1 MSASEAQVKKENT
14 VADTLASVLPSDG
27 KPWYKQRH
35 LLKLNFVILSLVL
48 FSSANGYDGSLM
60 NGLQALPNWNDFMD
74 HPKDAW
80 LGFINAIYWFMN
92 GISFFVAA
100 WSANKYGRKPGLY
113 IGYLFLIAGTILQT
127 AAHNPAAF
135 IAARGL
141 LGCSAGWYTSSAPLL
156 LNEIAYPTHRA
167 IASACFQCGF
177 YLGSIISAWVTFGTR
192 NYTSSWD
199 WRLPSLM
206 QILLP
211 ALAFPGFFMAPES
224 PRWLAS
230 VDRNEEASNVIAKHH
245 ADGDANSPLVQYE
258 TEEIINTIKAERE
271 AHTSASY
278 ADMLKTKGN
287 RWRLLISITLGLFSQ
302 WSGNGVVSYYLALVL
317 QTVGIT
323 SVTHQTLISACLQV
337 WNLIWA
343 VAAAAMVEKLGRRP
357 LFLTSGIT
365 MLVSYIAITGLSGS
379 FASTGNSAV
388 GIAVI
393 PLLFVFFA
401 GYDIAL
407 TPLIIAYPIEIWQ
420 FQLRSRGFSV
430 LWTSGIV
437 AGIFNMFVNPIA
449 LGSIGWK
456 YYFTYIVFLAA
467 FVIIAYFC
475 YPETKGRTLEQ
486 MAYIFDGEDADT
498 NVLEGKTVEG
508 KTKVL
513 SIELEHK
520 SG

>member
-1 MSASEAQVKKENT
+1 MTASEAQVKKEQT

-27 KPWYKQRH
+27 KPWYNQKH
-35 LLKLNFVILSLVL
+35 LLKLNFIILSLVM

-60 NGLQALPNWNDFMD
+60 NGLQALPKWNKFMD
-74 HPKDAW
+74 HPQNAW
-80 LGFINAIYWFMN
+80 LGFINAIYWFLN
-92 GISFFVAA
+92 GVSF
-100 WSANKYGRKPGLY
+100 
-113 IGYLFLIAGTILQT
+113 
-127 AAHNPAAF
+127 F

-141 LGCSAGWYTSSAPLL
+141 LGCAAGWYTSGAPLL
-156 LNEIAYPTHRA
+156 INEIAYPTHRA

-177 YLGSIISAWVTFGTR
+177 YLGSLISAWVTFGTR

-230 VDRNEEASNVIAKHH
+230 VDRKEDAARVIAEHH
-245 ADGDANSPLVQYE
+245 AGGDVNSPLVIYE
-258 TEEIINTIKAERE
+258 TEEIINTIKAEQE
-271 AHTSASY
+271 AHASASY

-287 RWRLLISITLGLFSQ
+287 RWRLLISVSLGIFSQ
-302 WSGNGVVSYYLALVL
+302 WSGNGVVSYYLAMVL

-337 WNLIWA
+337 WNLLWA

-357 LFLTSGIT
+357 LFLTSAGT
-365 MLVSYIAITGLSGS
+365 MLASYIAITGLSGS

-388 GIAVI
+388 GLAVI
-393 PLLFVFFA
+393 PLLFIFFA

-407 TPLIIAYPIEIWQ
+407 TPLVIAYPIEIWQ
-420 FQLRSRGFSV
+420 YQLRSRGFSV
-430 LWTSGIV
+430 MWISGIV

-456 YYFTYIVFLAA
+456 YYFTYIVFLIA
-467 FVIIAYFC
+467 FVVIAYFF

-486 MAYIFDGEDADT
+486 MAYIFDGEDAVT
-498 NVLEGKTVEG
+498 EGVED
-508 KTKVL
+508 KPKVL
-513 SIELEHK
+513 SVELERK

>member
-1 MSASEAQVKKENT
+1 MTASEAQVKKEQT
-14 VADTLASVLPSDG
+14 VADTLVSVLPSDG
-27 KPWYKQRH
+27 KPWYKQKH
-35 LLKLNFVILSLVL
+35 LLKLNFIILSLVM

-60 NGLQALPNWNDFMD
+60 NGLQALPKWNEFMD
-74 HPKDAW
+74 HPKNAW
-80 LGFINAIYWFMN
+80 LGFINAIYWFLN
-92 GISFFVAA
+92 GVSFFIAA
-100 WSANKYGRKPGLY
+100 WTQNKYGRKMGLY
-113 IGYLFLIAGTILQT
+113 IGYIFLVSGTILQT
-127 AAHNPAAF
+127 AAPNPAAF

-141 LGCSAGWYTSSAPLL
+141 LGCAAGWYTSGAPLL
-156 LNEIAYPTHRA
+156 INEIAYPTHRA

-177 YLGSIISAWVTFGTR
+177 YLGSLISAWVTFGTR
-192 NYTSSWD
+192 NHTSSWD
-199 WRLPSLM
+199 WRFPSLM

-230 VDRNEEASNVIAKHH
+230 VDRKEDAAHVVAEHH
-245 ADGDANSPLVQYE
+245 AGGDVNSPLVIYE
-258 TEEIINTIKAERE
+258 TEEIINTIKAEQE
-271 AHTSASY
+271 AHSSASY

-287 RWRLLISITLGLFSQ
+287 RWRLLISVSLGIFSQ
-302 WSGNGVVSYYLALVL
+302 WSGNGVVSYYLAMVL

-337 WNLIWA
+337 WNLLWA

-357 LFLTSGIT
+357 LFLTSAGT
-365 MLVSYIAITGLSGS
+365 MLASYIAITGLSGS

-388 GIAVI
+388 GTAVI
-393 PLLFVFFA
+393 PLLFIFFA

-407 TPLIIAYPIEIWQ
+407 TPLVIAYPIEIWQ
-420 FQLRSRGFSV
+420 YQLRSRGFSV
-430 LWTSGIV
+430 MWISGIV

-456 YYFTYIVFLAA
+456 YYFTYIVFLIA
-467 FVIIAYFC
+467 FLVIAYFF

-486 MAYIFDGEDADT
+486 MAYIFDGEDAVT
-498 NVLEGKTVEG
+498 EGLEDKPKALSVEM
-508 KTKVL
+508 
-513 SIELEHK
+513 ERK